1 VLNLTTWG
9 AAWLGLAP
17 PPEVPPRPRFGVTS
31 ETAADPEAGE
41 PGALIFT
48 LRAGLPDPAD
58 LMVMMEAGSMEY
70 GVGSM
75 ELGGAPSRHGASRSD
90 ARTPTPNSQLLTPY
104 SQLPTPYSHY
114 RITAASFARALHR
127 GWSAPALLDALGR
140 LAERPLTGQEKAA
153 LRAWAEAAG
162 RMAVRRLTVLEVTD
176 PAIISRLA
184 ATRRGRSLIV
194 RSLSPRAVIVDEA
207 RLDQLLRRL
216 TQQEGVPPA
225 VGSWE
230 LGVGSWEL
238 GGAPSRHGG
247 SRRDARTPTLY
258 SVLLT
263 PNSLLPTPNSQLPT
277 PNSLLPTADSQLSAR
292 PGRLTPGW
300 R

>member
-1 VLNLTTWG
+1 MDSSL
-9 AAWLGLAP
+9 
-17 PPEVPPRPRFGVTS
+17 S
-31 ETAADPEAGE
+31 C
-41 PGALIFT
+41 
-48 LRAGLPDPAD
+48 LRKGHIVHSVQAQ
-58 LMVMMEAGSMEY
+58 GS
-70 GVGSM
+70 GDQGI
-75 ELGGAPSRHGASRSD
+75 
-90 ARTPTPNSQLLTPY
+90 RTP
-104 SQLPTPYSHY
+104 Y

-127 GWSAPALLDALGR
+127 GWSAPALLDALER

-194 RSLSPRAVIVDEA
+194 RSLSPRAVVVDEA

-230 LGVGSWEL
+230 
-238 GGAPSRHGG
+238 
-247 SRRDARTPTLY
+247 
-258 SVLLT
+258 
-263 PNSLLPTPNSQLPT
+263 
-277 PNSLLPTADSQLSAR
+277 
-292 PGRLTPGW
+292 
-300 R
+300 